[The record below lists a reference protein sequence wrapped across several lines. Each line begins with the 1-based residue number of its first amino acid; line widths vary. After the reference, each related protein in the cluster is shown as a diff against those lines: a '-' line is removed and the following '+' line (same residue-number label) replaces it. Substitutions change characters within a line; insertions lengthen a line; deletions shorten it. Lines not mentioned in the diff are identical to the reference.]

1 MDRAG
6 RRSEA
11 ENVKEEVMKKR
22 GEGWGWMD
30 GWMGRD
36 GRIA

>member
-1 MDRAG
+1 MNRGG

-11 ENVKEEVMKKR
+11 ENVREEVMKRR

-30 GWMGRD
+30 GVTRRGEM
-36 GRIA
+36 AE